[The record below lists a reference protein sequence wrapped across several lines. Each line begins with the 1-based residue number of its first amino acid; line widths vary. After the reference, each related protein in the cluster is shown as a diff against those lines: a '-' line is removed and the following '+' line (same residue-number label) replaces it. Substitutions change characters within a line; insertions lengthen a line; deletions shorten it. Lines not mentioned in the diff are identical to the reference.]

1 MIKFYNIPITPSEG
15 REVSILLKRLCNRFR
30 RKAPENAYPIVHWL
44 TDSFGSIIELLYYTF
59 GERPTKYWNS
69 DEVYTVRLLPKEI
82 AMMHYAFD
90 YLGKT
95 FTVFQLPAVPE
106 YEYIQKRVLYLLR
119 ITEDTPKPPPMP
131 AGKEVEKNAA

>member
-1 MIKFYNIPITPSEG
+1 MSVFYNIPITPSEG
-15 REVSILLKRLCNRFR
+15 KEVAQILNRLYNRFWH
-30 RKAPENAYPIVHWL
+30 KAPKSAYPIVKWL
-44 TDSFGSIIELLYYTF
+44 TDSYSAIKEVIYLAIRSLTPEEKRSETPIII
-59 GERPTKYWNS
+59 
-69 DEVYTVRLLPKEI
+69 RLLPKEI
-82 AMMHYAFD
+82 AMMHYAFE

-119 ITEDTPKPPPMP
+119 ITEDTSKPPRTP